1 MGKVDEKEFWKTEY
15 HKKLIKQD
23 YYKRLTIRNGK
34 TFDRIALFVEWREK
48 STVWGLYCAFWWKW
62 KYNLKRYY
70 FCSIF
75 SMTLLSF
82 VISLFKLD
90 NSSHKFL
97 QSLFLFNSSRIS
109 LIVLVELAVR
119 IYLNVILG
127 SFSLIRLLVSVWL
140 RER

>member
-1 MGKVDEKEFWKTEY
+1 
-15 HKKLIKQD
+15 
-23 YYKRLTIRNGK
+23 
-34 TFDRIALFVEWREK
+34 
-48 STVWGLYCAFWWKW
+48 
-62 KYNLKRYY
+62 
-70 FCSIF
+70 
-75 SMTLLSF
+75 MTLLSF

-127 SFSLIRLLVSVWL
+127 SFSLIRLLVSV
-140 RER
+140 